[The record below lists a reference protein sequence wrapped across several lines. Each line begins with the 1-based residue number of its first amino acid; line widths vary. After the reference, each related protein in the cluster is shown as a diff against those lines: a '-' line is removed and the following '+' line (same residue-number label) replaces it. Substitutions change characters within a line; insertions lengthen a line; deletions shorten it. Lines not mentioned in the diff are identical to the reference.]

1 MTVVFTVKTRGR
13 SRFRGKGFDWMREQ
27 PADPNRMVDWK
38 GLAEHVGV
46 SLSTVKRMV
55 EDGRLPKPTK
65 LGLRK
70 IGFRVTDIDAALEK
84 MR

>member
-1 MTVVFTVKTRGR
+1 MTVVFTVKSRGR
-13 SRFRGKGFDWMREQ
+13 ARFRSKGFGWMSDP

-55 EDGRLPKPTK
+55 EDGKLPKPTK
-65 LGLRK
+65 LGSRK
-70 IGFRVTDIDAALEK
+70 IGFRVADIDAALEK
-84 MR
+84 LR